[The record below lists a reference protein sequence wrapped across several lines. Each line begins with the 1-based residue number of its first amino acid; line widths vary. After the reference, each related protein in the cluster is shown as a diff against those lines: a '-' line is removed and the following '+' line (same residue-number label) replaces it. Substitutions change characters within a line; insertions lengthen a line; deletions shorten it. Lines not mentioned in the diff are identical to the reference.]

1 MEAPDPL
8 ESHRT
13 SARPGVRRLVRL
25 AALVAVVHAAA
36 CNSLLGN
43 EELTLD
49 DVVGRVD
56 GGGSE
61 IDSGLD
67 SGELHRIDNP
77 VDASATDSTTSVPD
91 ANVDAG
97 LRMPDATCL
106 KTSGMVSSNAV
117 RKVEKDTSP
126 APVVTPTT
134 VTASFTIYGDNA
146 LSNVHL
152 DFCTPDGLKAD
163 VGGGT
168 NFLGGGGAVTRRWQ
182 TKAVTAVPVGRV
194 QAQVYSDDPP
204 VLRYL
209 TTIDLF

>member
-8 ESHRT
+8 ESRPLG
-13 SARPGVRRLVRL
+13 ARSNVRRLVRL
-25 AALVAVVHAAA
+25 AALAAVVHAAA
-36 CNSLLGN
+36 CNSVLGN
-43 EELTLD
+43 EERTLD
-49 DVVGRVD
+49 DLIGKVD
-56 GGGSE
+56 AGGSAS
-61 IDSGLD
+61 DSGVD

-77 VDASATDSTTSVPD
+77 VDASATDATTSVPD

-97 LRMPDATCL
+97 LRMPDASCL

-126 APVVTPTT
+126 VPVVTPTT
-134 VTASFTIYGDNA
+134 VTASFTIHGDNA

-182 TKAVTAVPVGRV
+182 TKAVTTVPVGRV

-209 TTIDLF
+209 TNIDLF